1 LATQQQ
7 YEWLRT
13 DVGLA
18 PDDIVTLPD
27 AQAED
32 NFTRAAV
39 VYPDPANPLGA
50 QDAYTRVI
58 TIEQLYAQAVTSTDY
73 RQNNSQESAS
83 QLFDHYKLLL
93 DLWNGKLSN
102 AVSGVAA
109 GGGSAMFGL
118 VDPLYPRGGRW

>member
-7 YEWLRT
+7 YQWLRT

-32 NFTRAAV
+32 NFTRAGV
-39 VYPDPANPLGA
+39 VYPDPLNPNGA

-58 TIEQLYAQAVTSTDY
+58 TIEQLYAAAVTSTDY

-83 QLFDHYKLLL
+83 QLFDHYKALL
-93 DLWNGKLSN
+93 DLWNGKLTG
-102 AVSGVAA
+102 AVSGVTA
-109 GGGSAMFGL
+109 GGGSALFS
-118 VDPLYPRGGRW
+118 VVSPRYPRNGRW